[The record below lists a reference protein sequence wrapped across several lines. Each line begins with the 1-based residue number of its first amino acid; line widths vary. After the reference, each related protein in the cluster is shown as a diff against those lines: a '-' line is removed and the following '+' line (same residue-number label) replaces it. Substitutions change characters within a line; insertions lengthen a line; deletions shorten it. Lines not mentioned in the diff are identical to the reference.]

1 MYTHISALL
10 TIFKTILS
18 ISIFFVWVVRY
29 KNITEEFKGYYYPY
43 WFRDFTGILMLSFSA
58 MIMKNKTEL
67 IILGCLGI
75 IIQMLGAL
83 WTHYMVQNPLRK
95 TIPAFAVLGLCLF
108 ILYFTIDQIMLT
120 QIFYKR

>member
-1 MYTHISALL
+1 MYIHISALL
-10 TIFKTILS
+10 TICKTILS
-18 ISIFFVWVVRY
+18 ISIFFIWVVRY

-108 ILYFTIDQIMLT
+108 ILYFTIDKIMLT
-120 QIFYKR
+120 

>member
-1 MYTHISALL
+1 MYIYISALL

-75 IIQMLGAL
+75 TIQMLGAL

-120 QIFYKR
+120 

>member
-1 MYTHISALL
+1 MSIYISALL
-10 TIFKTILS
+10 TLFKVILS
-18 ISIFFVWVVRY
+18 ISLFYVWVVRY
-29 KNITEEFKGYYYPY
+29 KNITEEFKGYNYPY

-108 ILYFTIDQIMLT
+108 IVFFTIDSLVLAN
-120 QIFYKR
+120 

>member
-1 MYTHISALL
+1 MSIYISVLL
-10 TIFKTILS
+10 IIFKVILS
-18 ISIFFVWVVRY
+18 ISIFYVWVVRY
-29 KNITEEFKGYYYPY
+29 KNIKEEFKGYNYPY

-95 TIPAFAVLGLCLF
+95 TVPAFAVLGLCLF
-108 ILYFTIDQIMLT
+108 IVFFTIDSLVLAN
-120 QIFYKR
+120 

>member
-1 MYTHISALL
+1 MSIYISVLL
-10 TIFKTILS
+10 IIFKVILS
-18 ISIFFVWVVRY
+18 ISIFYVWVVRY
-29 KNITEEFKGYYYPY
+29 KNITEEFKGYNYPY

-95 TIPAFAVLGLCLF
+95 TVPAFAVLGLCLF
-108 ILYFTIDQIMLT
+108 IVFFTIDSLVLAN
-120 QIFYKR
+120 

>member
-10 TIFKTILS
+10 TMCKTILS

-83 WTHYMVQNPLRK
+83 WTHHMVHNPLRK

-108 ILYFTIDQIMLT
+108 ILYFTIDLLKL
-120 QIFYKR
+120 F

>member
-1 MYTHISALL
+1 MSIYISVLL
-10 TIFKTILS
+10 IIFKVILS
-18 ISIFFVWVVRY
+18 ISIFYVWVVRY
-29 KNITEEFKGYYYPY
+29 KNIKEEFKGYNYPY

-95 TIPAFAVLGLCLF
+95 TVPAFAVLGLCLF
-108 ILYFTIDQIMLT
+108 IVFLTIDSLVLAN
-120 QIFYKR
+120 

>member
-1 MYTHISALL
+1 MYTHISTLL
-10 TIFKTILS
+10 TICKTILS

-29 KNITEEFKGYYYPY
+29 KNIKEEFKGYYYPY

-108 ILYFTIDQIMLT
+108 ILYFTIDQIML
-120 QIFYKR
+120 K

>member
-10 TIFKTILS
+10 IIFKTILS

-75 IIQMLGAL
+75 ITQMLGAL

-108 ILYFTIDQIMLT
+108 ILFFTIDQIMLT
-120 QIFYKR
+120 

>member
-1 MYTHISALL
+1 MSIYISSLL
-10 TIFKTILS
+10 TMCKVILS
-18 ISIFFVWVVRY
+18 ISLYYVWVVRY
-29 KNITEEFKGYYYPY
+29 KNIKEEFKGYNYPY

-83 WTHYMVQNPLRK
+83 WTHYMVQNPLRR

-108 ILYFTIDQIMLT
+108 IIYFTIDLLVLAN
-120 QIFYKR
+120 

>member
-29 KNITEEFKGYYYPY
+29 KNITKEFKGYYYPY

-108 ILYFTIDQIMLT
+108 ILYFTIDQIMLS
-120 QIFYKR
+120 

>member
-1 MYTHISALL
+1 MSIYISALL
-10 TIFKTILS
+10 TMCKVILS
-18 ISIFFVWVVRY
+18 ISLFYVWVVRY

-120 QIFYKR
+120 

>member
-10 TIFKTILS
+10 TMCNIILS

-120 QIFYKR
+120 

>member
-1 MYTHISALL
+1 MSVYISALV
-10 TIFKTILS
+10 TMSKVILS
-18 ISIFFVWVVRY
+18 ISIFYVWVVRY

-83 WTHYMVQNPLRK
+83 WTHYMVQNPLKK

-108 ILYFTIDQIMLT
+108 IIYFTIDLIMLT
-120 QIFYKR
+120 

>member
-1 MYTHISALL
+1 MSIYISALL
-10 TIFKTILS
+10 TMCKVILS

-29 KNITEEFKGYYYPY
+29 KHITEEFKGYNYPY

-58 MIMKNKTEL
+58 MIMKNETEL
-67 IILGCLGI
+67 IILGCFGI

-83 WTHYMVQNPLRK
+83 WTHYIVQNPLRK

-108 ILYFTIDQIMLT
+108 IVFFTIDSLVLGN
-120 QIFYKR
+120 

>member
-1 MYTHISALL
+1 MYNHISVIM
-10 TIFKTILS
+10 TMCKTILS
-18 ISIFFVWVVRY
+18 ISLFFIWVVRY
-29 KNITEEFKGYYYPY
+29 KNITEEFKGYNYPY

-83 WTHYMVQNPLRK
+83 WTHYMVANPLRK
-95 TIPAFAVLGLCLF
+95 TIPAFADLGLCLL
-108 ILYFTIDQIMLT
+108 ILYFTIDRIILT
-120 QIFYKR
+120 

>member
-1 MYTHISALL
+1 MSIYISALL
-10 TIFKTILS
+10 TMSKVILS
-18 ISIFFVWVVRY
+18 ISLFFVWVVRY
-29 KNITEEFKGYYYPY
+29 KNIKEEFKGYNYPY

-58 MIMKNKTEL
+58 MIMNDETEL
-67 IILGCLGI
+67 IILGCSGI

-108 ILYFTIDQIMLT
+108 IVFFTIDTLVLAN
-120 QIFYKR
+120 

>member
-1 MYTHISALL
+1 MCDYISVLL
-10 TIFKTILS
+10 TMCKTILS

-108 ILYFTIDQIMLT
+108 ILYFTIDQIML
-120 QIFYKR
+120 

>member
-1 MYTHISALL
+1 MSIYISSLL
-10 TIFKTILS
+10 TMCKVILS
-18 ISIFFVWVVRY
+18 ISLYYVWVVRY
-29 KNITEEFKGYYYPY
+29 KNIKEEFKGYNYPY

-83 WTHYMVQNPLRK
+83 WTHYMVQNPLRR

-108 ILYFTIDQIMLT
+108 IVYFTIDLLVLAN
-120 QIFYKR
+120 

>member
-1 MYTHISALL
+1 MSVYISSLL
-10 TIFKTILS
+10 TMSKVILS
-18 ISIFFVWVVRY
+18 ISIFYVWVVRY

-83 WTHYMVQNPLRK
+83 WTHYIVQNPLKK

-108 ILYFTIDQIMLT
+108 IIYFTIDMIMLT
-120 QIFYKR
+120 QIHYKG

>member
-29 KNITEEFKGYYYPY
+29 RNITEEFKGYYYPY

-67 IILGCLGI
+67 IILGFLGI

-120 QIFYKR
+120 

>member
-1 MYTHISALL
+1 MSVYISALL
-10 TIFKTILS
+10 TLFKVILS
-18 ISIFFVWVVRY
+18 ISLFYVWVVRY
-29 KNITEEFKGYYYPY
+29 KNITEEFKGYNYPY

-58 MIMKNKTEL
+58 MIMKNETEL

-108 ILYFTIDQIMLT
+108 ILYFTIDLIMLT
-120 QIFYKR
+120 

>member
-1 MYTHISALL
+1 MSVYISALL
-10 TIFKTILS
+10 TMSKVILS
-18 ISIFFVWVVRY
+18 ISIFYIWVVRY
-29 KNITEEFKGYYYPY
+29 ENITEEFKGYNYPY

-67 IILGCLGI
+67 IILGCLGLI
-75 IIQMLGAL
+75 VQMLGAL

-120 QIFYKR
+120 

>member
-1 MYTHISALL
+1 MSVYISALL
-10 TIFKTILS
+10 IMFKVILS
-18 ISIFFVWVVRY
+18 ISLFYVWVVRY
-29 KNITEEFKGYYYPY
+29 KNIVKEFKGYNYPH

-58 MIMKNKTEL
+58 MIMTNKTEL

-108 ILYFTIDQIMLT
+108 IVFFTIDSLVLAN
-120 QIFYKR
+120 

>member
-1 MYTHISALL
+1 MYTQINALL

-120 QIFYKR
+120 

>member
-1 MYTHISALL
+1 MLIYISVLL
-10 TIFKTILS
+10 TMCKVILS
-18 ISIFFVWVVRY
+18 ISLFFVWVVRY
-29 KNITEEFKGYYYPY
+29 ENMVEEFKGYNYPY

-58 MIMKNKTEL
+58 MVMKNKTEL

-95 TIPAFAVLGLCLF
+95 TIPAFAVLGLCIF
-108 ILYFTIDQIMLT
+108 IVFFTIDSLVLAN
-120 QIFYKR
+120 